1 MLAVN
6 LFVQFG
12 NLIKEPIVSRI
23 GKKIIVVPDKVQVK
37 IEDRLLKAKG
47 PKGELSFRLP
57 EEIDYV
63 FENNTLSFSRQND
76 LKHVRALHGLT
87 RAEVYNAVFG
97 VSEGFTRTLLIEG
110 VGYKVEMKGKNLV
123 LSLGYSHP
131 TLLIPPD
138 GITIEAP
145 TPSQIK
151 VSGIDKHIV
160 GLVAAKI
167 RSLRP
172 PEPYKGKGIRYE
184 GEYIRRKAGKTS
196 AK

>member
-1 MLAVN
+1 M
-6 LFVQFG
+6 
-12 NLIKEPIVSRI
+12 SRV
-23 GKKIIVVPDKVQVK
+23 GKKIIVIPDKVQVK

-63 FENNTLSFSRQND
+63 FENNTLSFSRQD
-76 LKHVRALHGLT
+76 DQKRVRSLHGLT
-87 RAEVYNAVFG
+87 RTEAYNAIFG
-97 VSEGFTRTLLIEG
+97 VSEGFTKTLLIEG
-110 VGYKVEMKGKNLV
+110 VGFKVEMKGKKLL
-123 LSLGYSHP
+123 LSLGYSHQI
-131 TLLIPPD
+131 LLIPPD

-145 TPSQIK
+145 TPTQIK
-151 VSGIDKHIV
+151 IFGIDKHVV

-167 RSLRP
+167 RALRP

-184 GEYIRRKAGKTS
+184 GEYVRRKAGKTS